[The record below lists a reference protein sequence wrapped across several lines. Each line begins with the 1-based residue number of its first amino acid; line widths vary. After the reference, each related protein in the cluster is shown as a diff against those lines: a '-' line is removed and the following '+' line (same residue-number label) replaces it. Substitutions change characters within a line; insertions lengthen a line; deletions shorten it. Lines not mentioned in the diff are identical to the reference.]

1 MPETAS
7 SAAHPIGLFDSGVGG
22 LSIWE
27 KITEALPLEST
38 LYLADL
44 ARCPY
49 GPRPREEIIARC
61 DHIVRFLLEQNCKLV
76 VVACNTATSA
86 AIGFLRGK
94 YRFPI
99 LGMEPA
105 VKPAVQTCGDKRVM
119 VVATPVTVRQDKLRN
134 LLKRVDR
141 THTVDLLALPGLV
154 PLAERGEFDSPRV
167 RQYLE
172 RTFAPYDLSRYSVLV
187 LGCTHFNYFKD
198 TFARIFPSGVAQVDG
213 CEGTVNNLVRVL
225 RQTGLSGPGEPGA
238 EYYISGRAVTDAP
251 TLEKIARLHRRLGEM
266 LRY

>member
-1 MPETAS
+1 MK
-7 SAAHPIGLFDSGVGG
+7 IGIFDSGIGG
-22 LSIWE
+22 
-27 KITEALPLEST
+27 ITVLHQALLALPQARF
-38 LYLADL
+38 LYYAD
-44 ARCPY
+44 ADHVPY
-49 GPRPREEIIARC
+49 GEKTREEIVRYADEAVGFLARRGA
-61 DHIVRFLLEQNCKLV
+61 VAV

-154 PLAERGEFDSPRV
+154 PFAERGEFDSPRV

>member
-1 MPETAS
+1 MK
-7 SAAHPIGLFDSGVGG
+7 IGIFDSGIGG
-22 LSIWE
+22 
-27 KITEALPLEST
+27 ITVLHQALLALPQARF
-38 LYLADL
+38 LYYAD
-44 ARCPY
+44 ADHVPY
-49 GPRPREEIIARC
+49 GEKSREEIVRYADEAVGFLARRGA
-61 DHIVRFLLEQNCKLV
+61 VAV

>member
-1 MPETAS
+1 MK
-7 SAAHPIGLFDSGVGG
+7 IGIFDSGIGG
-22 LSIWE
+22 
-27 KITEALPLEST
+27 ITVLHQALLALPQARF
-38 LYLADL
+38 LYYAD
-44 ARCPY
+44 ADHVPY
-49 GPRPREEIIARC
+49 GEKTREEIVRYADEAVGFLARRGA
-61 DHIVRFLLEQNCKLV
+61 VAV

-105 VKPAVQTCGDKRVM
+105 VKPAVQTCGDKWVM

>member
-1 MPETAS
+1 MK
-7 SAAHPIGLFDSGVGG
+7 IGIFDSGIGG
-22 LSIWE
+22 
-27 KITEALPLEST
+27 ITVLHQALLALPQARF
-38 LYLADL
+38 LYYAD
-44 ARCPY
+44 ADHVPY
-49 GPRPREEIIARC
+49 GEKTREEIVRYADEAVGFLARRGA
-61 DHIVRFLLEQNCKLV
+61 VAV